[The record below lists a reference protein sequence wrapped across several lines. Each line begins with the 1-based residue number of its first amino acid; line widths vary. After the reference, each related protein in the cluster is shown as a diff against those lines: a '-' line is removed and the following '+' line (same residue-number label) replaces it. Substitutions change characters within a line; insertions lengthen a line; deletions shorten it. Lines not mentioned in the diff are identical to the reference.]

1 MKRIL
6 IVLLALLL
14 CTSLLLTGCVTPEDK
29 GTGKDNDP
37 DPKPKPEVNK
47 ETVIQSFNKIDLYA
61 MYKAV
66 EKGVDEV
73 ANMEEL
79 HGLNP
84 QAFEQQISGKLTM
97 NEHSADILATL
108 KDGVLHAQIVDTTP
122 GANEREEIYVYI
134 TEAFEVI
141 TFELGDD
148 GKWAPAQYGDVTEP
162 MPGEPNMPE
171 EDNYYGGDGETPEGY
186 YPSTGYAM
194 TRDTA
199 SGVGFGSLSELL
211 GFDAEILKR
220 ITIPE
225 IADGQLTEKDGKLV
239 LDNSYFADVVVAN
252 YDLLL
257 ELLGS
262 EGAPTK
268 EELRAEI
275 EEGIAYLGLEVAF
288 TANAQTITGVYV
300 TLSSEDAES
309 TIVFEL
315 ELSDNGKALKRL
327 KAGVSIETEYDYNN
341 GGYIELTTTLD
352 GDDIKGAKIVAE
364 INVANYDYKHYTD
377 NNDGNGNI
385 SEYEVVCSTYRV
397 EIEAKGFAEG
407 ENFEISATLDTTVD
421 KVLEIKERYD
431 YDTYETIILS
441 KTEIDKEGHGQEIDA
456 ELRIALN
463 EAQKKLDISFE
474 LVVDEME
481 LNVEGAWLLTVAPNA
496 GEVPAEITEY
506 INSLN

>member
-29 GTGKDNDP
+29 GPAKDNDP
-37 DPKPKPEVNK
+37 KPEPEVNK

-79 HGLNP
+79 QGLNP

-108 KDGVLHAQIVDTTP
+108 KDGVLHAQLVDTTP
-122 GANEREEIYVYI
+122 GANAREEIYVYI
-134 TEAFEVI
+134 TEAFEFI
-141 TFELGDD
+141 TFELGAD

-257 ELLGS
+257 ELLGA

-268 EELRAEI
+268 EEFRAEI

-300 TLSSEDAES
+300 TLSPEDAES

-327 KAGVSIETEYDYNN
+327 KAGVSVETEYDYNN

-364 INVANYDYKHYTD
+364 INAANYDYKHYVD

-421 KVLEIKERYD
+421 KVFEIKERYD
-431 YDTYETIILS
+431 YDTYETTILS
-441 KTEIDKEGHGQEIDA
+441 KKEIDKEGHGQEIDA
-456 ELRIALN
+456 ELHIALN

>member
-29 GTGKDNDP
+29 GPGKDNNP
-37 DPKPKPEVNK
+37 DPKPEPGNNK

-73 ANMEEL
+73 SNMEEL

-84 QAFEQQISGKLTM
+84 QAFEQQLSGKLTM
-97 NEHSADILATL
+97 EEHSADILATL

-134 TEAFEVI
+134 TEAFEFI

-148 GKWAPAQYGDVTEP
+148 GKWAPEQ
-162 MPGEPNMPE
+162 N
-171 EDNYYGGDGETPEGY
+171 GGDNGDMDVIVPPDPYPYGTYSVEREQEGANL
-186 YPSTGYAM
+186 SIL
-194 TRDTA
+194 
-199 SGVGFGSLSELL
+199 GSLLY

-275 EEGIAYLGLEVAF
+275 EEGIASLGLEVAF

-315 ELSDNGKALKRL
+315 DLSDNGKALERL
-327 KAGVSIETEYDYNN
+327 KAGVSVETEYDYNN

-364 INVANYDYKHYTD
+364 INAANYDYKHYTD
-377 NNDGNGNI
+377 NNDGNGSI

-397 EIEAKGFAEG
+397 EIEAKGFAKG

-421 KVLEIKERYD
+421 KVFEIKEQYD
-431 YDTYETIILS
+431 YDTYETTILS
-441 KTEIDKEGHGQEIDA
+441 KKEIDKAGHGQEIDA
-456 ELRIALN
+456 ELHIALN

-506 INSLN
+506 INGLDAQ

>member
-29 GTGKDNDP
+29 GPGKDNDP
-37 DPKPKPEVNK
+37 KPNPEVNK

-79 HGLNP
+79 QGLNP

-108 KDGVLHAQIVDTTP
+108 KDGVLHAQLVDTTP
-122 GANEREEIYVYI
+122 GANAREEIYVYI

-141 TFELGDD
+141 TFELGAD
-148 GKWAPAQYGDVTEP
+148 GKWAPAQ
-162 MPGEPNMPE
+162 N
-171 EDNYYGGDGETPEGY
+171 GGDNGDMDVIVPPDPYPYGTYSVESEQEGANT
-186 YPSTGYAM
+186 SIL
-194 TRDTA
+194 
-199 SGVGFGSLSELL
+199 GSLLY

-239 LDNSYFADVVVAN
+239 LDNSYFVDVVVAN

-257 ELLGS
+257 ELLGA

-268 EELRAEI
+268 EEFRAEI

-300 TLSSEDAES
+300 TLSPEDAES

-364 INVANYDYKHYTD
+364 INAADYDYKHYNYID
-377 NNDGNGNI
+377 NNDGNGSI

-397 EIEAKGFAEG
+397 EIEAKGFAEV

-421 KVLEIKERYD
+421 KVFEIKERYD
-431 YDTYETIILS
+431 YDTYETTILS
-441 KTEIDKEGHGQEIDA
+441 KKEIDKEGHGQEIDA

-481 LNVEGAWLLTVAPNA
+481 LNAEGTWLLTVAPNA

>member
-37 DPKPKPEVNK
+37 DPKPKPENNK

-73 ANMEEL
+73 SNMEEL

-84 QAFEQQISGKLTM
+84 QAFEQQLSGKLTM
-97 NEHSADILATL
+97 EEHSADILATL

-122 GANEREEIYVYI
+122 GANEREEVYVYI
-134 TEAFEVI
+134 TEAFEFI
-141 TFELGDD
+141 TFELGAD
-148 GKWAPAQYGDVTEP
+148 GKWAPEQN
-162 MPGEPNMPE
+162 GEEMDPIMPE
-171 EDNYYGGDGETPEGY
+171 YPGNDDIYDGEEN

-199 SGVGFGSLSELL
+199 SGAGFGSLSELL

-257 ELLGS
+257 ELLGA

-268 EELRAEI
+268 EEFRAEI

-300 TLSSEDAES
+300 TLSPEDAES

-327 KAGVSIETEYDYNN
+327 KAGVSVETEYDYNN

-364 INVANYDYKHYTD
+364 INAANYDYKHYTD

-397 EIEAKGFAEG
+397 EIEAKGFAKG

-421 KVLEIKERYD
+421 KVFEIKERYD
-431 YDTYETIILS
+431 YDTYETTILS
-441 KTEIDKEGHGQEIDA
+441 KKEIDKEGHVQEIDA

-506 INSLN
+506 INGLDAQ

>member
-29 GTGKDNDP
+29 GPVKDNDP
-37 DPKPKPEVNK
+37 DPKPEVNK
-47 ETVIQSFNKIDLYA
+47 ETVIQSFNKIDLYS

-66 EKGVDEV
+66 ENGIDEV

-79 HGLNP
+79 QGLNP

-97 NEHSADILATL
+97 NENSADILVTL
-108 KDGVLHAQIVDTTP
+108 KDGLLHAQFVDTTP
-122 GANEREEIYVYI
+122 GADAREEIYVYI
-134 TEAFEVI
+134 TEAFEFI

-148 GKWAPAQYGDVTEP
+148 GKWAPAQYGEELDPVLPDYSENEDV
-162 MPGEPNMPE
+162 
-171 EDNYYGGDGETPEGY
+171 YGGEG
-186 YPSTGYAM
+186 TGYAM

-225 IADGQLTEKDGKLV
+225 IAEGQLTEKDGKLV
-239 LDNSYFADVVVAN
+239 LDNSYFADVAVAN
-252 YDLLL
+252 YDFLL
-257 ELLGS
+257 ELLGA

-268 EELRAEI
+268 EEFRAEI
-275 EEGIAYLGLEVAF
+275 EEGIAYLGLNVAF
-288 TANAQTITGVYV
+288 TANDQTITGVYV
-300 TLSSEDAES
+300 TLSPEDAEG

-364 INVANYDYKHYTD
+364 INAPDYDYKHYTD
-377 NNDGNGNI
+377 DNDGNGSI
-385 SEYEVVCSTYRV
+385 TEYEVVCTTYRV
-397 EIEAKGFAEG
+397 EIEAKGFAKG

-421 KVLEIKERYD
+421 KVFEIKEHYD
-431 YDTYETIILS
+431 YDTYETTILS
-441 KTEIDKEGHGQEIDA
+441 KKEIDKEGHGQEIDA

-481 LNVEGAWLLTVAPNA
+481 VNAEGTWFLTIAPNA

>member
-14 CTSLLLTGCVTPEDK
+14 CTSVLLTGCVTPEDK
-29 GTGKDNDP
+29 GPGKDNNP

-79 HGLNP
+79 QGLNP

-108 KDGVLHAQIVDTTP
+108 KDGVLHAQLVDTTP
-122 GANEREEIYVYI
+122 GANAREEIYVYI
-134 TEAFEVI
+134 TEAFEFI
-141 TFELGDD
+141 TFELGAD
-148 GKWAPAQYGDVTEP
+148 GKWAPAQYG
-162 MPGEPNMPE
+162 E
-171 EDNYYGGDGETPEGY
+171 EN

-199 SGVGFGSLSELL
+199 SGAGLGSLSELL

-225 IADGQLTEKDGKLV
+225 IAEGQLTEKDGKLV

-257 ELLGS
+257 ELVGA

-268 EELRAEI
+268 EEFRAEV

-300 TLSSEDAES
+300 TLSPEDAES

-327 KAGVSIETEYDYNN
+327 KAGVSVETEYDYNN

-364 INVANYDYKHYTD
+364 INAADYDYKHYTD
-377 NNDGNGNI
+377 NNDGNGSI

-397 EIEAKGFAEG
+397 EIEAKGFAKG

-431 YDTYETIILS
+431 YDAYETTILS
-441 KTEIDKEGHGQEIDA
+441 KKEIDKEGYGQEIDA
-456 ELRIALN
+456 ELHIALN

-481 LNVEGAWLLTVAPNA
+481 LNVEGTWFLTIAPNA

>member
-6 IVLLALLL
+6 IALLALLL
-14 CTSLLLTGCVTPEDK
+14 CTSVLLTGCVTPEDK
-29 GTGKDNDP
+29 GPDKDKNP
-37 DPKPKPEVNK
+37 DPQPKPEVNK

-79 HGLNP
+79 QGLNP

-97 NEHSADILATL
+97 NEHSADILVTL
-108 KDGVLHAQIVDTTP
+108 KDGLLHAQLVDTTP
-122 GANEREEIYVYI
+122 GADAREEIYVYI
-134 TEAFEVI
+134 TEAFEFI
-141 TFELGDD
+141 TFELGAD
-148 GKWAPAQYGDVTEP
+148 GKWAPEQYGEELDPVLPGYPENEDVYDDEA
-162 MPGEPNMPE
+162 N
-171 EDNYYGGDGETPEGY
+171 

-239 LDNSYFADVVVAN
+239 LDNSYFADVAVAN
-252 YDLLL
+252 YDFLL
-257 ELLGS
+257 ELLGA

-275 EEGIAYLGLEVAF
+275 EEGIAYLGLNVAF

-300 TLSSEDAES
+300 TLSPEDAEA
-309 TIVFEL
+309 TIVFEI

-327 KAGVSIETEYDYNN
+327 KAGVSVETEYDYNN
-341 GGYIELTTTLD
+341 GGYIELTTVLD

-364 INVANYDYKHYTD
+364 INAADYNYKRYTD
-377 NNDGNGNI
+377 DNDGNGSIN
-385 SEYEVVCSTYRV
+385 EYEVVCSTYRL

-431 YDTYETIILS
+431 YDTYETTILS
-441 KTEIDKEGHGQEIDA
+441 KKEIDKEGHGQEIEA
-456 ELRIALN
+456 ELLIALN
-463 EAQKKLDISFE
+463 KAQKKLDISFE

-481 LNVEGAWLLTVAPNA
+481 LNAEGTWFLTIAPNA